1 MTTPASPDSS
11 GSREFE
17 QRILEVMPQVIRV
30 ALGADERDVVARLV
44 AVEAQLRQ
52 ANVTIVVLGQ
62 FSSGKSTLLNALL
75 EEPEGIFPV
84 DSYLSTRVVTS
95 ARWGQQETIT
105 LALTARPDAPAESR
119 RVGRA
124 ELRAY
129 ISEAEVQDGTA
140 AADADR
146 VRSVLIETPNPK
158 LRDGVVLID
167 TPGVGGVV
175 PGHTEATLGVL
186 AQPDADMVVYVMD
199 AGRLLLPSELVF
211 IERVA
216 TAVDAGRSPERLL
229 FVVTKADSED
239 DWDAL
244 EREAR
249 ARLSAVPGIGKG
261 STIFPVSSDSRLRQL
276 AGDEPPDDT
285 LTGFGRFEARLWG
298 DAARARLR
306 LRTGAALAELDLAVQ
321 SLLAPVRGALEVL
334 DADDAA
340 ARAELEASATKQ
352 RAEAERLAGGSA
364 DWPEDLRTAL
374 DGVATSLCAR
384 ATADLAGLWRT
395 VRADY
400 RRNKNWLDD
409 PQLILDEV
417 AGRLALLVGELS
429 QVAAKQAAEACDGVA
444 ARCGLRIHG
453 PALDGVPMPPLP
465 EREQVVAAAG
475 AGRILLADNMAL
487 AFEAA
492 RVGAQ
497 TGAGAGGMVGDFVWD
512 QAVRYALGAD
522 KPASKMVGGAVEKV
536 MGGALEKAAG
546 AGPRERPGDLIGR
559 VIGSVVG
566 AVLAFASKARA
577 IGKMDKA
584 QRVGAFDE
592 LFEPWEAEQRSFL
605 HDAIHQIVD
614 AYAAA
619 AEADLRSRIA
629 QRQAECRAA
638 ASEVAAALQAADSDS
653 AAARKELTARAKE
666 LEEIERTV
674 AALAGE
680 LRARLA
686 AR

>member
-1 MTTPASPDSS
+1 M
-11 GSREFE
+11 
-17 QRILEVMPQVIRV
+17 
-30 ALGADERDVVARLV
+30 
-44 AVEAQLRQ
+44 
-52 ANVTIVVLGQ
+52 
-62 FSSGKSTLLNALL
+62 
-75 EEPEGIFPV
+75 

-105 LALTARPDAPAESR
+105 LTLTARPDAPAESR

-146 VRSVLIETPNPK
+146 VRSVSIETPNPK
-158 LRDGVVLID
+158 LRHGVALID

-186 AQPDADMVVYVMD
+186 SQPDADMVLYAMD
-199 AGRLLLPSELVF
+199 AGRLPLPSELAF

-216 TAVDAGRSPERLL
+216 SAVDAGRSPERLL

-249 ARLSAVPGIGKG
+249 TRLSAVPGIGEG
-261 STIFPVSSDSRLRQL
+261 SPIFAVSSDSRLAQL

-285 LTGFGRFEARLWG
+285 LTGFGRFEARLWD

-321 SLLAPVRGALEVL
+321 SLLAPVRSALEVL
-334 DADDAA
+334 NAGDAA
-340 ARAELEASATKQ
+340 TRAELEATAAKQ
-352 RAEAERLAGGSA
+352 RAEADRLAEGSA

-374 DGVATSLCAR
+374 GGVATPLSAR
-384 ATADLAGLWRT
+384 ATADLAGLWRQ
-395 VRADY
+395 VRAGY
-400 RRNKNWLDD
+400 RDNKTWLDD

-417 AGRLALLVGELS
+417 AGRLALLVGELG
-429 QVAAKQAAEACDGVA
+429 QTAAQQAAEACDGVA

-453 PALDGVPMPPLP
+453 PALDGVPVPPLP

-475 AGRILLADNMAL
+475 GGRILLADNMAL

-492 RVGAQ
+492 RAGAQ
-497 TGAGAGGMVGDFVWD
+497 TGAVAGGVVGDIVWD
-512 QAVRYALGAD
+512 QAVQHALGAG
-522 KPASKMVGGAVEKV
+522 KPVIKIVDAAAEKV
-536 MGGALEKAAG
+536 AGSALEKLTG
-546 AGPRERPGDLIGR
+546 GGLPQERPAALVGR
-559 VIGSVVG
+559 IVGGVVG
-566 AVLAFASKARA
+566 AVLAFTSKARA

-592 LFEPWEAEQRSFL
+592 LFKPWEAEQRRFL
-605 HDAIHQIVD
+605 DEAIHQIVG
-614 AYAAA
+614 AYEAA

-638 ASEVAAALQAADSDS
+638 ASEVAAASQAAGGDS

-674 AALAGE
+674 AALADE

>member
-1 MTTPASPDSS
+1 MNTPSSPDGS

-30 ALGADERDVVARLV
+30 ALGAGERDVVARLD
-44 AVEAQLRQ
+44 AVQAQLQ
-52 ANVTIVVLGQ
+52 ETGVTIVVLGQ

-105 LALTARPDAPAESR
+105 LTLAARPGAPAESR
-119 RVGRA
+119 GVGRA

-140 AADADR
+140 APEADR
-146 VRSVLIETPNPK
+146 VRSVSIETPNPK

-186 AQPDADMVVYVMD
+186 SQPDADMVLYALD
-199 AGRLLLPSELVF
+199 AGRLPLPSELAF

-216 TAVDAGRSPERLL
+216 TAVDARRSPERLL
-229 FVVTKADSED
+229 FAVTKADSED

-249 ARLSAVPGIGKG
+249 ARLSAVPGIGEG

-298 DAARARLR
+298 DADRARLR

-321 SLLAPVRGALEVL
+321 SLLAPVRSALEVL
-334 DADDAA
+334 DADDDA
-340 ARAELEASATKQ
+340 ARAELEASVAKQ
-352 RAEAERLAGGSA
+352 RAEAERLAEGSA
-364 DWPEDLRTAL
+364 DWPEELRTAL
-374 DGVATSLCAR
+374 DGVATSLSAR
-384 ATADLAGLWRT
+384 ATADLSGLWRT

-400 RRNKNWLDD
+400 RRNKKWLDD
-409 PQLILDEV
+409 PQLILDEM
-417 AGRLALLVGELS
+417 AGRLALLVGELG
-429 QVAAKQAAEACDGVA
+429 QAAAWKAAEACDGVA

-453 PALDGVPMPPLP
+453 PALDGVPLPPLP
-465 EREQVVAAAG
+465 DRSQVMAAG
-475 AGRILLADNMAL
+475 AGRVPLADNMAL

-492 RVGAQ
+492 RAGAQ
-497 TGAGAGGMVGDFVWD
+497 AGAKAGGMVGDFVWD
-512 QAVRYALGAD
+512 QAVSYALGSSKTAG
-522 KPASKMVGGAVEKV
+522 KMVDGAMEKV
-536 MGGALEKAAG
+536 MGSALEKVMG
-546 AGPRERPGDLIGR
+546 AESRERPGDVVGR
-559 VIGSVVG
+559 VVGSVVG

-577 IGKMDKA
+577 ITKMDKG

-605 HDAIHQIVD
+605 HDAIRQIVG
-614 AYAAA
+614 AYEAA

-629 QRQAECRAA
+629 QRQAECKAA
-638 ASEVAAALQAADSDS
+638 ASEVAAALQAAGSDS

-666 LEEIERTV
+666 LEEIQRTV

-680 LRARLA
+680 LRAHLA
-686 AR
+686 SR